1 TVLFVTALLQGAA
14 PQAPVA
20 EPLPAPTTQA
30 PPAPAPV
37 TTPAST
43 TIQVVAGVYNLGQFQ
58 SELRRAVAL
67 IDMGSESD
75 GLESLDKL
83 AALSNEVRRVRNLR
97 DDERADHSQLFVE
110 RAKGYLSAG
119 SDKVEDSLRELL
131 RVDPVFKGSLSPR
144 LQTLLEGLMSRETGT
159 LEISSPVSGAGIRIN
174 GAL

>member
-1 TVLFVTALLQGAA
+1 MIGPVLFVRPRREGAA

-30 PPAPAPV
+30 PPAAAAV
-37 TTPAST
+37 TTPASP

-83 AALSNEVRRVRNLR
+83 AALSSEVRRVRNLR
-97 DDERADHSQLFVE
+97 DDERADHSPLFVE

-119 SDKVEDSLRELL
+119 
-131 RVDPVFKGSLSPR
+131 
-144 LQTLLEGLMSRETGT
+144 
-159 LEISSPVSGAGIRIN
+159 
-174 GAL
+174 